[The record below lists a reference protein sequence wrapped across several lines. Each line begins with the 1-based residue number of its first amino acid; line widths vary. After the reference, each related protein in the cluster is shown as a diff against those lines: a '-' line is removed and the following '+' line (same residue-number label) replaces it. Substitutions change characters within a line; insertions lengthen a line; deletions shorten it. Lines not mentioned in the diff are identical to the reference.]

1 MLNWSYAYHMTAA
14 LYLLSEGTYDDF
26 LMQDFLAAPTSGSN
40 PCLVDQACFHFTSA
54 KLFTRTKAGA
64 GMGQAAWA
72 WDWPAHGQAE
82 AEQNWGAADCEGP
95 GGCPHATP
103 PAGDIAWSFMWGLFK
118 IGLASRVLCALGE
131 CQLPL
136 APPARRPLPV
146 ELTTHRCV
154 GRSPGLHGEGQ
165 AGLSRVHVCTSTA
178 FTAPAVAL
186 RTATGTCTVQANNA
200 TQTGVAVLPP

>member
-64 GMGQAAWA
+64 GMGQAAWD

-103 PAGDIAWSFMWGLFK
+103 PAGDIAWSFMWGLQDWA
-118 IGLASRVLCALGE
+118 GLEDCARWVSASRSR
-131 CQLPL
+131 
-136 APPARRPLPV
+136 APPRARLCPWSSPTAHRSPLRRPQPWS
-146 ELTTHRCV
+146 TWRGTS
-154 GRSPGLHGEGQ
+154 RSEYI
-165 AGLSRVHVCTSTA
+165 CTSTA
-178 FTAPAVAL
+178 FAAPVDGCCAL
-186 RTATGTCTVQANNA
+186 YGNWHLSLVHDW
-200 TQTGVAVLPP
+200 PSP

>member
-1 MLNWSYAYHMTAA
+1 MRVVLRMLDWSYAYHMTGA

-64 GMGQAAWA
+64 GMGQGAWA

-131 CQLPL
+131 CPLPL
-136 APPARRPLPV
+136 APLARRPLPM
-146 ELTTHRCV
+146 EAH
-154 GRSPGLHGEGQ
+154 RSPLCRPQPWSTWRGT
-165 AGLSRVHVCTSTA
+165 SRSEYICTTVVL
-178 FTAPAVAL
+178 FTAPVGGCCAL
-186 RTATGTCTVQANNA
+186 YGNYLYMYIYC
-200 TQTGVAVLPP
+200 

>member
-131 CQLPL
+131 CPLPL
-136 APPARRPLPV
+136 ARARLCPWSSPL
-146 ELTTHRCV
+146 
-154 GRSPGLHGEGQ
+154 
-165 AGLSRVHVCTSTA
+165 TA
-178 FTAPAVAL
+178 ASAAAL
-186 RTATGTCTVQANNA
+186 VYMARDKQV
-200 TQTGVAVLPP
+200 

>member
-64 GMGQAAWA
+64 GMGQSAWA

-82 AEQNWGAADCEGP
+82 AEQNWGAADCEGSD
-95 GGCPHATP
+95 GCPHATP

-131 CQLPL
+131 CLLPL
-136 APPARRPLPV
+136 ARPPARPSLPV
-146 ELTTHRCV
+146 ELTDS
-154 GRSPGLHGEGQ
+154 SPL
-165 AGLSRVHVCTSTA
+165 TA
-178 FTAPAVAL
+178 ASAAAL
-186 RTATGTCTVQANNA
+186 VYMARDKQV
-200 TQTGVAVLPP
+200 

>member
-1 MLNWSYAYHMTAA
+1 MSSTTLALLPRIIQLIGARLRVVLRMLNWSYAYHMTAA

-64 GMGQAAWA
+64 GMGQSAWA

-95 GGCPHATP
+95 DGCPHATP

-131 CQLPL
+131 CLLPL
-136 APPARRPLPV
+136 AHPPRARLCPWSSP
-146 ELTTHRCV
+146 LTTA
-154 GRSPGLHGEGQ
+154 S
-165 AGLSRVHVCTSTA
+165 AA
-178 FTAPAVAL
+178 AL
-186 RTATGTCTVQANNA
+186 VYMARDKQV
-200 TQTGVAVLPP
+200 